1 MPLLLK
7 QNVTQRLDSTGLP
20 LGLFCS
26 SQYPVQHVS
35 LDPGDSLV
43 LHSDGIT
50 ESQDPEGSQYEVDR
64 LIRALWDHRD
74 QTTEAM
80 ADGVLQD
87 VARFRQ
93 TRSPSDD
100 MTLLIVRRRH

>member
-1 MPLLLK
+1 
-7 QNVTQRLDSTGLP
+7 
-20 LGLFCS
+20 
-26 SQYPVQHVS
+26 
-35 LDPGDSLV
+35 
-43 LHSDGIT
+43 
-50 ESQDPEGSQYEVDR
+50 
-64 LIRALWDHRD
+64 
-74 QTTEAM
+74 M